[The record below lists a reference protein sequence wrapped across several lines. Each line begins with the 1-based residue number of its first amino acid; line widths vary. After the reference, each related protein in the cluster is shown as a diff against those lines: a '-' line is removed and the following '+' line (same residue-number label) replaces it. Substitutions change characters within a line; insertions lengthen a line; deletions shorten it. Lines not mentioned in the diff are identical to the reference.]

1 MNGNAI
7 RMISSTEN
15 DNPAVFIRSGYK
27 SYGKFSVL
35 RDLNLNVPTGAIYG
49 LLGPSGCG
57 KTTILRS
64 VVGRISLD
72 SGFLTVLGKEPGSKG
87 HQIPG
92 SLVGYMPQEVA
103 LYNDFTINETLIYFG
118 FLHNMKRED
127 VNRRREFLIEFL
139 DLPPKGRL
147 VKNLSGGQKRRVS
160 MSIALLQEPKLLI
173 LDEPTVGVD
182 PILREKIWSHL
193 MDISKTSHTT
203 IMITTHYIEEARK
216 ADRVGLI
223 RNGRILAE
231 NSPDYLLTTYNESS
245 LENVFLKLCIK
256 DNITTPSSAQPI
268 GLNNPLYE
276 NVVINETNTHL
287 NDEIPKV
294 DIKQGNKLNF
304 LTRMAKSFSKTFRVP
319 KWNNFVGCVFKDSI
333 LIRRNL
339 GFLIFQFLIPV
350 IQISLFCLCIGRE
363 PYDLNFGIVNNESF
377 YNSSDKFGAQ
387 MFVNELNNHTFKK
400 HYLNWS
406 DAYSQSKKGK
416 LWGFIDLSENFTQ
429 DTIQKFNPFKPANT
443 TTLGSN
449 VNVHLDATNQQIA
462 LITQAKIAEAYQSFL
477 INFIPYLP
485 FPVDPKLL
493 SSPIVLQDP
502 VYGDNNPQFIS
513 FMAPGI
519 MATIIF
525 TLTIGMTG
533 LMFVIEKKEG
543 LMDRSWAAG
552 MNAVEVLSA
561 HITSKIVIMT
571 VQITLL
577 ILISTLV
584 FGVDIKGPIFVSALL
599 LLLQGFCG
607 MSYGLACSSLAR
619 DETEVMQITIG
630 SVFPVML
637 LSGIIWPVEGMPDWV
652 RFITN
657 FSPLTHSAEAIR
669 SVASRGWGLGTQT
682 VWFGTLT
689 VFAWSAFFNIIA
701 LLFFNIDN

>member
-1 MNGNAI
+1 INAK
-7 RMISSTEN
+7 EN
-15 DNPAVFIRSGYK
+15 SQELNKAVIIQSGYK
-27 SYGKFSVL
+27 SYGNFSVL

-64 VVGRISLD
+64 VVGRIFLD
-72 SGFLTVLGKEPGSKG
+72 SGELLVFGKEPGTKG
-87 HQIPG
+87 HQVPG

-103 LYNDFTINETLIYFG
+103 LYNEFNISETLIYFG
-118 FLHNMKRED
+118 FLHNMKRKNVTE
-127 VNRRREFLIEFL
+127 RRDFLIDFL
-139 DLPPKGRL
+139 DLPSKNRM

-160 MSIALLQEPKLLI
+160 MAIALLQEPKLLI

-193 MDISKTSHTT
+193 IDISKTSQTT
-203 IMITTHYIEEARK
+203 IIITTHYIEEARK

-231 NSPDYLLTTYNESS
+231 NSPEFLLETYCENS

-256 DNITTPSSAQPI
+256 DESIPGYVKKSN
-268 GLNNPLYE
+268 GLRNPLCE
-276 NVVINETNTHL
+276 PVINEVNDDNL
-287 NDEIPKV
+287 NDELSKIDVK
-294 DIKQGNKLNF
+294 KGK
-304 LTRMAKSFSKTFRVP
+304 KSFVSRIKKSISKTFRVP
-319 KWNNFVGCVFKDSI
+319 KFNNFVGALFKDSI
-333 LIRRNL
+333 LIRRNW

-363 PYDLNFGIVNNESF
+363 PYDLNFGIVNNETNFNDTSH
-377 YNSSDKFGAQ
+377 FGAK
-387 MFVNELNNHTFKK
+387 MYVDELSNHTFKK
-400 HYLNWS
+400 HYFNWS
-406 DAYSQSKKGK
+406 YAYTQTKSGK

-429 DTIQKFNPFKPANT
+429 DTIQKFNPFKPENT
-443 TTLGSN
+443 SIIGSN
-449 VNVHLDATNQQIA
+449 VNVYLDATNQQIA
-462 LITQAKIAEAYQSFL
+462 LIAQARIADAYQSFL
-477 INFIPYLP
+477 IEFLPHLP
-485 FPVDPKLL
+485 FPIDPKLL
-493 SSPIVLQDP
+493 NSPITLQTP
-502 VYGDNNPQFIS
+502 IYGQSNPQFIN

-552 MNAVEVLSA
+552 MNAVEVLGA
-561 HITSKIVIMT
+561 HISSKIVIMT
-571 VQITLL
+571 VQITIL

-584 FGVDIKGPIFVSALL
+584 FGVNMNGSIFVAALL

-607 MSYGLACSSLAR
+607 MSYGLACSSLAK

-630 SVFPVML
+630 SVFPIML
-637 LSGIIWPVEGMPDWV
+637 LSSIIWPIEGMPGWV

-657 FSPLTHSAEAIR
+657 FSPLTHSAEALR
-669 SVASRGWGLGTQT
+669 SVFSRGWGLENLT
-682 VWFGTLT
+682 VWFGTFT
-689 VFAWSAFFNIIA
+689 VLAWSIFFNLIA